1 MIVISLSQLSAVG
14 LDVFPNEPNINPRL
28 LQFPQATLLPHMGT
42 ETQESQ
48 KKMEVRAL
56 TNLRD
61 YLTKGRGS
69 DVVPE
74 LRDMK

>member
-1 MIVISLSQLSAVG
+1 MG